1 MTELQAKSGKQAE
14 KPDKE
19 PDFWIY
25 GIKKNVFVLG
35 LVSLFTDI
43 ASEMVYPVI
52 PLFLTL
58 VLGAPMAVVGLI
70 EGIAESTASLLKVF
84 SGWYSDRTGRRK
96 PLVLAGYSVS
106 AISKPLMAFA
116 YAWPIV
122 LSARFM
128 DRFGKGVRTSA
139 RDALIADSCD
149 IVHRGKSFGLH
160 KTMDTVGA
168 VLGPVIAIAILYLTD
183 DNYRLLFLVA
193 FIPGL
198 ISIFLVKFLVSERRC
213 VPNANVSFRISQFG
227 KEFKIFLLI
236 SVIFAIGNSSDV
248 FLILRAQDL
257 GFSVS
262 TVLLCYIVYNVV
274 FAMGAFPAGILS
286 DRVGRRD
293 LMMWG
298 FLIFAVVY
306 AGFALTSK
314 NLYMWPLFVV
324 YGLYAAFTDGIGKA
338 YVVDLVPVD
347 KRATALGM
355 YHTVTGIMVLFASVV
370 AGLLWDT
377 FGAHAPFI
385 YGSATAVVAAVMMVV
400 LMPRR
405 NEMVE

>member
-1 MTELQAKSGKQAE
+1 
-14 KPDKE
+14 
-19 PDFWIY
+19 
-25 GIKKNVFVLG
+25 
-35 LVSLFTDI
+35 
-43 ASEMVYPVI
+43 
-52 PLFLTL
+52 
-58 VLGAPMAVVGLI
+58 MAVVGLI

-106 AISKPLMAFA
+106 AISKPLIAFA

-149 IVHRGKSFGLH
+149 IAQRGKSYGLH
-160 KTMDTVGA
+160 RTMDTIGA
-168 VLGPVIAIAILYLTD
+168 VLGPVIAIAILYLTN

-213 VPNANVSFRISQFG
+213 VPNAKVSFKLSQFG

-236 SVIFAIGNSSDV
+236 SVIFALGNSSDV

-274 FAMGAFPAGILS
+274 FALGAFPAGIVS

-298 FLIFAVVY
+298 FLIFAAVY

-314 NLYMWPLFVV
+314 NLYVWPLFVI

-355 YHTVTGIMVLFASVV
+355 YHTATGIMVLFASVV

-377 FGAHAPFI
+377 FGAPAPFI
-385 YGSATAVVAAVMMVV
+385 SGAATAVLAAVMMVL

-405 NEMVE
+405 SEMVG